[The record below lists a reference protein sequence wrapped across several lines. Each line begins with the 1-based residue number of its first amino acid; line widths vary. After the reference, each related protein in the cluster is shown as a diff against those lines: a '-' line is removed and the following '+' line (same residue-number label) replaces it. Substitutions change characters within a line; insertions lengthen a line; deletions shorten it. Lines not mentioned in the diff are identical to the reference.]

1 MVSALLLSAI
11 GLVLLGAAGSNAPA
25 LYLARLLDGAAR
37 GAITATT
44 LAYAADLCGK
54 AETSF
59 SRVRGFGALAAAA
72 GAGFLI
78 APPIGDHLAVS
89 YLPKLTMAANFGAVL
104 ALVAAAAA
112 ANFLRDPRRF
122 SAAELPAAP
131 ATSIKTLLT
140 PRFAALAGVR
150 VLSVVATAAV
160 TSTLYHTLSG
170 RPGMGV
176 VATADTLALLGAAQ
190 LLTHGVLV
198 APLVRLYG
206 ACRRRRRVLPPR
218 SDHPRPYSCLNLQ
231 IRVGKMSSTRL
242 MTVRMAT
249 LTPVHPPLPPP
260 PQPPASG
267 TA

>member
-1 MVSALLLSAI
+1 MVSALVLSAA
-11 GLVLLGAAGSNAPA
+11 GLLLLGAAGQNSAA
-25 LYLARLLDGAAR
+25 VYLSRFADGAAR
-37 GAITATT
+37 GAVTATA

-54 AETSF
+54 AETGF

-89 YLPKLTMAANFGAVL
+89 YLPKLTMAANFGAFL
-104 ALVAAAAA
+104 ALTGAAAA

-122 SAAELPAAP
+122 SATAPGAAAAEPPRPLF
-131 ATSIKTLLT
+131 T
-140 PRFAALAGVR
+140 PYFTALAAVR
-150 VLSVVATAAV
+150 ALSVVATAAV

-170 RPGMGV
+170 RPGMDV

-206 ACRRRRRVLPPR
+206 ARASAPR
-218 SDHPRPYSCLNLQ
+218 
-231 IRVGKMSSTRL
+231 
-242 MTVRMAT
+242 A
-249 LTPVHPPLPPP
+249 
-260 PQPPASG
+260 AF
-267 TA
+267 A

>member
-1 MVSALLLSAI
+1 M
-11 GLVLLGAAGSNAPA
+11 LLGAAGANPVA
-25 LYLARLLDGAAR
+25 LYIARLIDGAAR
-37 GAITATT
+37 GTITATS

-54 AETSF
+54 ADTSF

-104 ALVAAAAA
+104 ALTGAAAA

-122 SAAELPAAP
+122 TSDLPAAAAP
-131 ATSIKTLLT
+131 ERKLFTGYFT
-140 PRFAALAGVR
+140 ALAGVR
-150 VLSVVATAAV
+150 ALSVVATAAV

-206 ACRRRRRVLPPR
+206 AFCTV
-218 SDHPRPYSCLNLQ
+218 HPH
-231 IRVGKMSSTRL
+231 
-242 MTVRMAT
+242 A
-249 LTPVHPPLPPP
+249 HPPLSVL
-260 PQPPASG
+260 PAPVHLD
-267 TA
+267 

>member
-1 MVSALLLSAI
+1 MVSALAVCAV
-11 GLVLLGAAGSNAPA
+11 GLILLGAAGSNSAA

-89 YLPKLTMAANFGAVL
+89 YLPKLTMAANFGAFL
-104 ALVAAAAA
+104 ALTGAAAA

-122 SAAELPAAP
+122 TAAEQQQGKPLFSPYFTSLAA
-131 ATSIKTLLT
+131 
-140 PRFAALAGVR
+140 VR
-150 VLSVVATAAV
+150 ALSVVATAAV

-198 APLVRLYG
+198 APLVRFYASGERYG
-206 ACRRRRRVLPPR
+206 MTIAQCASLAMTGAA
-218 SDHPRPYSCLNLQ
+218 LAL
-231 IRVGKMSSTRL
+231 ST
-242 MTVRMAT
+242 VQWVSA
-249 LTPVHPPLPPP
+249 VPPLLLVAIAGALFTTSSNALLS
-260 PQPPASG
+260 QGALRWC
-267 TA
+267 